1 MKNKLKKS
9 VFLLSSLMMLTVGAG
24 VISGISESPVE
35 VAEAAT
41 YVSKSFGAGKL
52 LITTTFNGTTY
63 YLPATTTS
71 SGPSAKSFT
80 DVSTISEEHLWTIT
94 ANGSNWYIQNSE
106 GSYLYTTNTNNGVR
120 VGSTANAWKY
130 DSSANSF
137 MDTATNR
144 YLGIY
149 NASNW
154 RCYTTVNQAN
164 YKESSTSFV
173 FYGIDSGAP
182 SISVDGASYAQV
194 EDVVTLEATLTNI
207 TGDVTWTSTN
217 TDVATVNAGVVTAKA
232 IGTTTIK
239 ADVNGTSGSKDF
251 NVYPKDSSEIS
262 IADAIIVCELTGQT
276 NSPYSYS
283 VIGEI
288 IKIDTPYDSG
298 YGNISFTISDGTD
311 SIKCY
316 RVVGGSE
323 LTVGA
328 EVKVTGKLV
337 NYSGN
342 TPEFIQGT
350 TYEAVEN
357 GKLDT
362 PVVSFDE
369 ENKLITW
376 TSVESASG
384 YTLYILDEEANEVV
398 NTTLSSTS
406 YDVSEFA
413 NGSYSV
419 SVVAKGNASYEPS
432 DEGYLEFTLAYSAS
446 EQVAAIETKTS
457 FGFGYTETT
466 IGESKTYSLAHTSST
481 TTNCKAGEDL
491 YATFGLDETA
501 GLHVYADKGSA
512 SNNIGLNK
520 DGTTRLYYHAS
531 GSNILTIES
540 DSKISMV
547 TINYKSDTYKNGKI
561 YTDSVSS
568 IEGTADGLAVTYVI
582 NANKFYI
589 TNGNTENVQVH
600 IVSMD
605 IECGSAVTSYEFSDL
620 RMRFAATISA
630 EVYETLNI
638 TGAGFVVEV
647 EGYSKTME
655 FDCTGKFTTDEN
667 GDYYILA
674 SLWQIPEEEYDTAIT
689 ATAFI
694 EVDGTRYFAQETSYS
709 VNSIVDEYLSG
720 DYLDANTKV
729 LVQAFKDQELAA

>member
-24 VISGISESPVE
+24 VVSGISESPVG

-41 YVSKSFGAGKL
+41 YVQTSFGAGKM
-52 LITTTFNGTTY
+52 LITTKFNGTTY

-71 SGPSAKSFT
+71 SGPLAKSFT
-80 DVSTISEEHLWTIT
+80 DVSTIGEEHLWTIT

-130 DSSANSF
+130 DASANSF
-137 MDTATNR
+137 KDTKTSR

-149 NASNW
+149 NATNW
-154 RCYTTVNQAN
+154 RCYTTVNQSN

-173 FYGIDSGAP
+173 FYGMDSGAP
-182 SISVDGASYAQV
+182 SVSVDGASYAQV
-194 EDVVTLEATLTNI
+194 DDVVTLEATLTN
-207 TGDVTWTSTN
+207 TSGDVTWTSTN
-217 TDVATVNAGVVTAKA
+217 EDVATVSAGVVTAKTM
-232 IGTTTIK
+232 GTTTIT

-251 NVYPKDSSEIS
+251 KVYPKDGSLIS
-262 IADAIIVCELTGQT
+262 IAEAIEVCKLAGQT

-283 VIGEI
+283 TTGEI
-288 IKIDTPYDSG
+288 IKIDTAYDSG
-298 YGNISFTISDGTD
+298 YNNISFTISDGTD
-311 SIKCY
+311 SIKCF
-316 RVVGGSE
+316 RVAGGSE

-328 EVKVTGKLV
+328 EVKVTGQLI
-337 NYSGN
+337 NYFGN
-342 TPEFIQGT
+342 TPEFAQGT
-350 TYEAVEN
+350 TYEAIAN
-357 GKLDT
+357 GKLET

-369 ENKLITW
+369 ENKQIKW
-376 TSVESASG
+376 TSVENADSYDLS
-384 YTLYILDEEANEVV
+384 ILDEEENEVV
-398 NTTLSSTS
+398 NTTVSATS

-432 DEGYLEFTLAYSAS
+432 EEGYLEFTLALSAS
-446 EQVAAIETKTS
+446 EQVEIIETKTS

-466 IGESKTYSLAHTSST
+466 VGEEQTETFDFSSSAQRESLSAEEQVWNTDNVKLTHSKATSQTPIADYTAPIRFYKSST
-481 TTNCKAGEDL
+481 ITLSSENNISEIVVNCNTAA
-491 YATFGLDETA
+491 YATSLTTSVGAAASCD
-501 GLHVYADKGSA
+501 DKV
-512 SNNIGLNK
+512 
-520 DGTTRLYYHAS
+520 
-531 GSNILTIES
+531 
-540 DSKISMV
+540 V
-547 TINYKSDTYKNGKI
+547 TIS
-561 YTDSVSS
+561 
-568 IEGTADGLAVTYVI
+568 AI
-582 NANKFYI
+582 NAESYTI
-589 TNGNTENVQVH
+589 TLTDGQVRVDSIDVTFGNAT
-600 IVSMD
+600 
-605 IECGSAVTSYEFSDL
+605 TSYTFSDL

-630 EVYETLNI
+630 EVYESLNI

-674 SLWQIPEEEYDTAIT
+674 SLWQIPEEEYDTVIT

-694 EVDGTRYFAQETSYS
+694 EVDGTRYFATETSYS

-720 DYLDANTKV
+720 DYLDADTKV

>member
-24 VISGISESPVE
+24 VVSGISESPVG

-41 YVSKSFGAGKL
+41 YVETSFGAGKM
-52 LITTTFNGTTY
+52 LITTTFDGSTY
-63 YLPATTTS
+63 YLPATTTN
-71 SGPSAKSFT
+71 SGPLAKSFN
-80 DVSTISEEHLWTIT
+80 DVSEISDEHLWTIT

-106 GSYLYTTNTNNGVR
+106 GSYLYTTATNNGVR
-120 VGSTANAWKY
+120 VGSTQRAWNY
-130 DSSANSF
+130 DARANSF
-137 MDTATNR
+137 KDTSTNR

-154 RCYTTVNQAN
+154 RCYTTVNASN

-173 FYGIDSGAP
+173 FYGMDSGAP
-182 SISVDGASYAQV
+182 SVSVDGASYAQV

-217 TDVATVNAGVVTAKA
+217 EDVATVSAGVVTAKTM
-232 IGTTTIK
+232 GTTTIT

-251 NVYPKDSSEIS
+251 KVYPKDGSLIS
-262 IADAIIVCELTGQT
+262 IAEAIEVCQLTGQT

-283 VIGEI
+283 ATGEI
-288 IKIDTPYDSG
+288 TSIDTPYDSG
-298 YGNISFTISDGTD
+298 YGNISFTISDGTN

-323 LTVGA
+323 LTVGT
-328 EVKVTGKLV
+328 EVKVTGLLV

-342 TPEFIQGT
+342 TPEFAQGT
-350 TYEAVEN
+350 TYEAVAN
-357 GKLDT
+357 GQLET

-369 ENKLITW
+369 ENKQIKW
-376 TSVESASG
+376 TSVENADS
-384 YTLYILDEEANEVV
+384 YDLFILDDEANEVV
-398 NTTLSSTS
+398 NTNVSATS

-413 NGSYSV
+413 NGSYTV

-432 DEGYLEFTLAYSAS
+432 EEGYLEFTLALSAA
-446 EQVAAIETKTS
+446 EQIEVIETKTS

-466 IGESKTYSLAHTSST
+466 VGEEQTETFDFSDSAQRESLTTEEQVWNTDNVKLTHSKAESTTNIADYTAPIRFYKSSTITLSSESNISEIVVNCNTATYATSLATSIGSEAS
-481 TTNCKAGEDL
+481 CEDK
-491 YATFGLDETA
+491 
-501 GLHVYADKGSA
+501 V
-512 SNNIGLNK
+512 
-520 DGTTRLYYHAS
+520 
-531 GSNILTIES
+531 
-540 DSKISMV
+540 V
-547 TINYKSDTYKNGKI
+547 T
-561 YTDSVSS
+561 VSS
-568 IEGTADGLAVTYVI
+568 IDAKSYTITLSDGQVRVDSIDVTFGNAVT
-582 NANKFYI
+582 
-589 TNGNTENVQVH
+589 T
-600 IVSMD
+600 
-605 IECGSAVTSYEFSDL
+605 YEFSDL

-630 EVYETLNI
+630 EVYDSLNI

-674 SLWQIPEEEYDTAIT
+674 SLWQIPEEEYDTVIT

-720 DYLDANTKV
+720 DYLDADTKV